1 MAYLRSRRDVLH
13 LAALASAVLPASS
26 TALFAQVDD
35 YPSRGVV
42 RSICMLPVGTG
53 ADLIVRFYSRKLQAL
68 AGQTVIVENKV
79 GAMGRIGME
88 YAAKSKPD
96 GYTICIAPG
105 ATQLAAAPHLYK
117 TMPFDPINDFEHVT
131 TLSALPFLLLVSGDN
146 PHKTVA
152 DLVDYL
158 KKQGDK
164 ASYGQSGVA
173 ATVAS
178 ELFKTQFGLQAV
190 QVGYKDVASVFQ
202 DLWAG
207 NLVFTYFDPPSCLAQ
222 IKAGKL
228 RALVTTTKER
238 FKSLP
243 DIPSAAEAGI
253 TNMDLVVWWSVHAPK
268 GTPTPIL
275 DKLEKWF
282 NEIAVAE
289 DTKQFLSEIG
299 YDPLP
304 GNSQTLKTLLL
315 KDDKAWA
322 SYVKI
327 AHIEPVS

>member
-1 MAYLRSRRDVLH
+1 MSQFHSRREILRS
-13 LAALASAVLPASS
+13 AALASTLLPTSASVLY
-26 TALFAQVDD
+26 AQADD
-35 YPSRGVV
+35 YPSHGPIH
-42 RSICMLPVGTG
+42 SICMLPVGTG
-53 ADLIVRFYSRKLQAL
+53 ADLIVRFYARKLQAS
-68 AGQTVIVENKV
+68 AGQTVLVENKV

-96 GYTICIAPG
+96 GYTISIAPG

-131 TLSALPFLLLVSGDN
+131 TLSSLPFLLLVAGDS
-146 PHKTVA
+146 PYKTVA

-207 NLVFTYFDPPSCLAQ
+207 NLSFTYFDPPSCLGQ

-228 RALVTTTKER
+228 RALATTTKER
-238 FKSLP
+238 FKSLA

-268 GTPTPIL
+268 GTPKPIL

-289 DTKQFLSEIG
+289 GTRQFLSEIG

-304 GNSQTLKTLLL
+304 GNSQMLKALLL

-322 SYVKI
+322 EYVKI
-327 AHIEPVS
+327 AHIDPVS